1 MDKAVSA
8 PALLALLRDREPGSR
23 TGIWSCCSANEYV
36 IRAALRR
43 GLARRAPVLV
53 EATANQ
59 VDQNGGYTG
68 MRPADFRN
76 FLFALADREGFPR
89 EQLILGGDHLGPL
102 TFRKLPAAEAMDNA
116 ETLVRCYAAAG
127 FAKLHLDTSM
137 KLADDDPDARLPD
150 EVIAARAARLCAAAE
165 EEAAKAGTRPVYV
178 IGSEVPIP
186 GGAVENEDSVAVTR
200 PEDCEAARELMRC
213 LDKWPGLVFEGHSTD
228 YQPAEK
234 LAELV
239 EDGVAILKVGPAL
252 TFALREALFALER
265 IELELSKLRPFP
277 LSRYRET
284 LDWVMCED
292 DRYWGGYYHGREAG
306 VRYARAYSL
315 SDRAR
320 YYLPSPRVEIALR
333 TLLENLDR
341 EGIPLALLSQ
351 YLPLQYQRLR
361 SGAIGGSAESLLLDR
376 IGDSIDPY
384 LDAVCG

>member
-178 IGSEVPIP
+178 IGS
-186 GGAVENEDSVAVTR
+186 
-200 PEDCEAARELMRC
+200 
-213 LDKWPGLVFEGHSTD
+213 
-228 YQPAEK
+228 
-234 LAELV
+234 
-239 EDGVAILKVGPAL
+239 
-252 TFALREALFALER
+252 
-265 IELELSKLRPFP
+265 
-277 LSRYRET
+277 
-284 LDWVMCED
+284 
-292 DRYWGGYYHGREAG
+292 
-306 VRYARAYSL
+306 
-315 SDRAR
+315 
-320 YYLPSPRVEIALR
+320 
-333 TLLENLDR
+333 
-341 EGIPLALLSQ
+341 
-351 YLPLQYQRLR
+351 
-361 SGAIGGSAESLLLDR
+361 
-376 IGDSIDPY
+376 
-384 LDAVCG
+384 